1 MAMDSSAGGQ
11 RRRVEVH
18 FASDDAAI
26 VLEVS
31 EDPDGSQVEDLIGIL
46 EARNIDDAERRLDGS
61 GSGLRATGRI
71 NPSNHR

>member
-1 MAMDSSAGGQ
+1 MEPSSGDR

-31 EDPDGSQVEDLIGIL
+31 EDPDRSQVDALIGVL
-46 EARNIDDAERRLDGS
+46 EAQNIDDAERQLAGKGGGIRT
-61 GSGLRATGRI
+61 AGRI
-71 NPSNHR
+71 GRANDR